1 MAARLGRT
9 GEGRAAPTSAADL
22 EAEEAYALARQE
34 AGVVAIQRAA
44 APVGGA
50 SPATEEGGPGKE
62 EGAGR
67 TGAIEKL
74 AQEVYRLLRR
84 RLQVEGE
91 RAGLGCPWL

>member
-1 MAARLGRT
+1 VL
-9 GEGRAAPTSAADL
+9 APTADL
-22 EAEEAYALARQE
+22 EAEAAYALARQE

-44 APVGGA
+44 AAVGGA
-50 SPATEEGGPGKE
+50 SPATEEGALQKE
-62 EGAGR
+62 ESAGG

-74 AQEVYRLLRR
+74 AHEIYKLLRR